1 MTQTIYETQV
11 TALGD
16 LVPTFREAGMLVF
29 FGANAPEELHE
40 FCILHEVTHKEDAL
54 RAGDVVTICLP
65 EQRKDLAAMLRKASI
80 AVTPENVTPA
90 SAAVTS
96 LVGEVA
102 EYVKPAPRVVQ
113 QQQPRGTS
121 TGANAQRKRAQRE
134 NRSVNTGRA
143 ANATRSRRPQGR

>member
-1 MTQTIYETQV
+1 
-11 TALGD
+11 
-16 LVPTFREAGMLVF
+16 
-29 FGANAPEELHE
+29 
-40 FCILHEVTHKEDAL
+40 
-54 RAGDVVTICLP
+54 
-65 EQRKDLAAMLRKASI
+65 
-80 AVTPENVTPA
+80 
-90 SAAVTS
+90 

-134 NRSVNTGRA
+134 NRTVNTGRT